1 MCAKVERKQKSA
13 EQALSTL
20 MALCAKAE
28 RSSGDALRLMRGWE
42 VAESEQQEV
51 LRRLIEERFIDDE
64 RYATLFVR
72 EKTKLNGWGAY
83 RLRTALYNKGIAR
96 EVVDEKIAEL
106 DREGLKERLTTL
118 IDKRATT
125 TKYTTRY
132 QLRDKLIRYGAS
144 LGYDF
149 EMVSDVVYERIKG
162 LDFDF

>member
-1 MCAKVERKQKSA
+1 MCAKVERKQKSK
-13 EQALSTL
+13 EQALSSL

-28 RSSGDALRLMRGWE
+28 RSSGDALRLMRGWG

-51 LRRLIEERFIDDE
+51 LKRLIEERFIDDE

-72 EKTKLNGWGAY
+72 EKTKLNGWGVY

-118 IDKRATT
+118 ISKRAAT
-125 TKYTTRY
+125 TKYTTKY

-149 EMVSDVVYERIKG
+149 EMVSDVVRERVEGI
-162 LDFDF
+162 DFDF

>member
-1 MCAKVERKQKSA
+1 MCAKIERKQKSA
-13 EQALSTL
+13 EQALSSL

-28 RSSGDALRLMRGWE
+28 RSSGDALRLMRGWGVSE
-42 VAESEQQEV
+42 AEQQEV

-72 EKTKLNGWGAY
+72 EKTKLNGWGVY

-118 IDKRATT
+118 IAKRAAT
-125 TKYTTRY
+125 TKYTTKY

-149 EMVSDVVYERIKG
+149 EMVSDVVHERIKG